1 MVSLVTEEL
10 ILNVL
15 RSAETSLT
23 ILEIA
28 KRGNLHRVTAAKYL
42 EVLEAK
48 GYVKHRPVGKA
59 KLYMISDRN
68 EFQAQNQA

>member
-10 ILNVL
+10 ILN
-15 RSAETSLT
+15 

-42 EVLEAK
+42 EVMEAK
-48 GYVKHRPVGKA
+48 GFVKHRPIGKA
-59 KLYMISDRN
+59 KLYSISGSN
-68 EFQAQNQA
+68 EI

>member
-10 ILNVL
+10 ILNIL

-23 ILEIA
+23 IQEIA
-28 KRGNLHRVTAAKYL
+28 KIGNLHRVTAAKYL

-59 KLYMISDRN
+59 KLYMLSDRN
-68 EFQAQNQA
+68 EFQTQTQA

>member
-1 MVSLVTEEL
+1 MVSIIVEEL
-10 ILNVL
+10 ILNIL
-15 RSAETSLT
+15 RTAETSLT

-59 KLYMISDRN
+59 KLYSLSDRN
-68 EFQAQNQA
+68 EI

>member
-1 MVSLVTEEL
+1 MVSILTEEL
-10 ILNVL
+10 ILNIL
-15 RSAETSLT
+15 RTAETSLT

-42 EVLEAK
+42 EVMEAK
-48 GYVKHRPVGKA
+48 GFVKHRPVGKA

-68 EFQAQNQA
+68 EV